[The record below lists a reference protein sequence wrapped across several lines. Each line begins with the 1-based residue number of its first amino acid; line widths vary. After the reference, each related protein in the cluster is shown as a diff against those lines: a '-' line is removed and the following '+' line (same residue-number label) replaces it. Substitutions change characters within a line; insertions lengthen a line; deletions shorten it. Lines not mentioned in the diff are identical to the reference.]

1 MLQPGDLQLH
11 QVRQEISRQV
21 FFPEELAAA
30 IDEPSA
36 RQLLA
41 EVMAC
46 QTTDELL
53 ALTYSLSRRRL
64 NDLFGSVLVISAAA
78 GEEPFNRLQEIFR
91 LRATL
96 SLTETAW
103 AFYQQHYP
111 NDRLGRVLST
121 LVRSLT
127 EKEDIPAFLHELQQV
142 TIDHLLPR
150 RLAEHLRKSP
160 KILEAFKL
168 PQIRPEDLNEGVPV
182 NRLREKYP
190 LLAAYTNLSV
200 LPEEKMSPGGL
211 NSGLTGY
218 MVRMAILPETTFA
231 AAFLTAWFQE
241 SPDQEILANA
251 DLFLQ
256 ALRISRR
263 PSQLVLMRRYLGD
276 YRLAPI
282 WQSINRA
289 LLDLFGVPMLQAE
302 HLPEETGQ
310 TARPSTDPFATRPAA
325 KAPQPEKPASPPPP
339 PPPVMPEPQ
348 VQEGRSGLLG
358 WLKNRRKG
366 KSDEPEAA
374 PAVLERSVE
383 PPPEPKSEP
392 VSEAVPMQEEAMRAL
407 QRNIMEGYRQSEDE
421 SASEEHAIWTQ
432 LDNDSSMRFRQWT
445 LLDMLNRHHPDNARK
460 QLFYRRYVLKIRS
473 VRTWDDKT
481 LLIDMADFYLAD
493 HQDEE
498 NLLWYYDRNT
508 VGMLAEKRTERAAL
522 NKPLQPVIS
531 SREAMLDDTVNNIV
545 SLSLDDVNLLY
556 SHDFIQRVY
565 TDKQSRPT

>member
-21 FFPEELAAA
+21 SFPEELAAA
-30 IDEPSA
+30 IDEPAA
-36 RQLLA
+36 RQLLT

-103 AFYQQHYP
+103 AFYQHHYP

-168 PQIRPEDLNEGVPV
+168 PQIRPEDINEGVPV
-182 NRLREKYP
+182 SHLREKYP
-190 LLAAYTNLSV
+190 LLSTYTNLSV

-211 NSGLTGY
+211 SSGLTGY

-263 PSQLVLMRRYLGD
+263 PSQLILMRRYLGD

-289 LLDLFGVPMLQAE
+289 LLDLFGIPTLQSE
-302 HLPEETGQ
+302 HVPEE
-310 TARPSTDPFATRPAA
+310 ARQPDKPAGDPFAARPAA
-325 KAPQPEKPASPPPP
+325 QALPSPKPPP
-339 PPPVMPEPQ
+339 PPPVEPQPQ
-348 VQEGRSGLLG
+348 VQENRGGLRG

-366 KSDEPEAA
+366 KNEEPEAERA
-374 PAVLERSVE
+374 PVRPAIQAE
-383 PPPEPKSEP
+383 PPPPAEPEP
-392 VSEAVPMQEEAMRAL
+392 VSEAVPMQEEALRTL

-421 SASEEHAIWTQ
+421 TASDEHAIWTQ
-432 LDNDSSMRFRQWT
+432 LDDDCSMRFRQWA
-445 LLDMLNRHHPDNARK
+445 LLDMLHHHHPDNARK

-473 VRTWDDKT
+473 VRTWDNQT
-481 LLIDMADFYLAD
+481 LLVDMADFYLAD
-493 HQDEE
+493 HQDQA
-498 NLLWYYDRNT
+498 NVLWYYDRNT
-508 VGMLAEKRTERAAL
+508 IGMLAENRTERAAL

-556 SHDFIQRVY
+556 SHDFIQRVCA
-565 TDKQSRPT
+565 DKQSRPT